1 MKRITGIVLTLA
13 FLITFTPQAL
23 AATPIM
29 GQARL
34 TEHQMETFLHRIN
47 PDAPC
52 LAKLFLEEGSKESVR
67 GDLAFAQSLK
77 ETGYFRY
84 GGVVQPDYNNY
95 AGIGAVDPTAI
106 GNAARF
112 ETPREGVRA
121 QIQHLKAYASTESL
135 NLTKI
140 DPRFHLVSRGIAP
153 NLEDLNGR
161 WAVPGNGYGESILK
175 IYNDISQ
182 INDLQER
189 SISPKLKRL
198 QEKLRT
204 KRKLKER
211 LLEKTH
217 RDFLIENLKRLR
229 ANRRTG
235 VK

>member
-1 MKRITGIVLTLA
+1 MKKITISILTI
-13 FLITFTPQAL
+13 LIFAPQAF
-23 AATPIM
+23 ASTPIM
-29 GQARL
+29 GQAKL
-34 TEHQMETFLHRIN
+34 TEYQMETFLHRIN
-47 PDAPC
+47 PDAPR
-52 LAKLFLEEGSKESVR
+52 LAKIFLEEGIKENVR

-112 ETPREGVRA
+112 ETPRLGVRA
-121 QIQHLKAYASTESL
+121 QIQHLKAYASTELL
-135 NLTKI
+135 NEEKI

-161 WAVPGNGYGESILK
+161 WAVPGNGYGEGILK
-175 IYNDISQ
+175 IYSNINQ
-182 INDLQER
+182 IKTIQKR
-189 SISPKLKRL
+189 SISPKLKKL

-211 LLEKTH
+211 LLEKTK

-229 ANRRTG
+229 TKRSQAQ
-235 VK
+235 

>member
-1 MKRITGIVLTLA
+1 MKKLVIILTILVFSPSA
-13 FLITFTPQAL
+13 F

-29 GQARL
+29 GQAKL
-34 TEHQMETFLHRIN
+34 TEYQMETFLHQIN
-47 PDAPC
+47 LNAPR
-52 LAKLFLEEGSKESVR
+52 LAKIFLEEGIKENVR

-106 GNAARF
+106 GNAAQF
-112 ETPREGVRA
+112 DTPREGVRA

-175 IYNDISQ
+175 IYHNISQ
-182 INDLQER
+182 IKTIQKR
-189 SISPKLKRL
+189 SINPKLKRL

-211 LLEKTH
+211 LLKKTR
-217 RDFLIENLKRLR
+217 RDFLIENLRRLR
-229 ANRRTG
+229 SKLRAKRS
-235 VK
+235 VAK